1 MADTFAQAFAA
12 VADPKLLL
20 VVAASA
26 VYGTLFGSIPGMSA
40 TMAVALIVPLTYFLS
55 PLAAL
60 AAVVTLEA
68 CAISA
73 GDIPSALVR
82 IPGTP
87 ASAAY
92 ADDLYALTR
101 RGEYYR
107 AVGTSVMF
115 SVVGG
120 LFGVAA
126 LIFFAQPF
134 SRIATMF
141 TVAEYFWFY
150 VIGLGCA
157 VVVSRGSALKGA
169 FALLLGL
176 LFSTIGLSAV
186 HTEARFTFGHP
197 ELYQGINF
205 IPAMIGL
212 FGLSEVLRAVSG
224 TRLDERPIPA
234 RVSDAG
240 RSVSLFAKHVTGSFR
255 DVFAG
260 SLDMLWKRPM
270 RVLQCNVIGTLIG
283 ILPGAGADIAAWVAF
298 GYSKRRSS
306 NPEEYGRGSL
316 EGVADAGAAN
326 NAALAGAWIPALVF
340 GIPGDSITAIVLGIM
355 MMKNLNPGPEIFEQ
369 QAVLVHSLYLVFI
382 LANLALI
389 PAGWLAIRA
398 GGQLVRVPRHTLMPI
413 IVLFCVIGAYA
424 INGSYFDVALMLA
437 MGVIG
442 FVLERSQIPVG
453 PVVLGII
460 LGGPLEERFI
470 QAITGSR
477 GSPLVFV
484 SRPIAALLAVAAAFV
499 WLMPAVSAI
508 RARRRLV
515 SSSDAKVSGQTQ
527 VRGLR

>member
-1 MADTFAQAFAA
+1 MAATLAQALTA
-12 VADPKLLL
+12 VLDPTLLL
-20 VVAASA
+20 VVAAA
-26 VYGTLFGSIPGMSA
+26 ALYGTIFGSIPGLSA

-92 ADDLYALTR
+92 ADDLYHLAR
-101 RGEYYR
+101 RGQYER

-120 LFGVAA
+120 LFGVAV
-126 LIFFAQPF
+126 LMFFAQPLA
-134 SRIATMF
+134 RIATLF
-141 TVAEYFWFY
+141 TVTEYFWFY

-157 VVVSRGSALKGA
+157 VVVSRGSAMKGA

-176 LFSTIGLSAV
+176 LFSTVGLSPV
-186 HTEARFTFGHP
+186 HTQARFTFGRP
-197 ELYQGINF
+197 ELYQGISF

-212 FGLSEVLRAVSG
+212 FGLSEILRTVSTLG
-224 TRLDERPIPA
+224 AKEQLVVAAPIERAGA
-234 RVSDAG
+234 RSFFARHVS
-240 RSVSLFAKHVTGSFR
+240 GSFR
-255 DVFAG
+255 DVFGG
-260 SLDMLWKRPM
+260 SVEILWRRPV
-270 RVLQCNVIGTLIG
+270 RVLQCSAIGTLIG
-283 ILPGAGADIAAWVAF
+283 ILPGAGADIAAWVSF
-298 GYSKRRSS
+298 GYSKRRSK

-316 EGVADAGAAN
+316 EGIADAGAAN

-355 MMKNLNPGPEIFEQ
+355 MMKNLTPGPQIFET
-369 QAVLVHSLYLVFI
+369 QAVLVHALYFVFI

-398 GGQLVRVPRHTLMPI
+398 AGQLIRVPRHTLMPI

-424 INGSYFDVALMLA
+424 IGGSYFDVALMMA
-437 MGVIG
+437 MGVLG
-442 FVLERSQIPVG
+442 FALERAGIPVG

-460 LGGPLEERFI
+460 LGGALEERFV
-470 QAITGSR
+470 QAITASR
-477 GSPLVFV
+477 GSLSIFV
-484 SRPIAALLAVAAAFV
+484 SRPLAAILAVVALIV
-499 WLMPAVSAI
+499 WLLPVVTALRGTKPGI
-508 RARRRLV
+508 HPPERRV
-515 SSSDAKVSGQTQ
+515 E
-527 VRGLR
+527 